1 VEDAAN
7 LVRGHAVDDPWAT
20 DIREQDE
27 ADAVMELLVHLER
40 VEDVS
45 GRLLSSLGLDPAGT
59 IRAGPS
65 GP

>member
-7 LVRGHAVDDPWAT
+7 LVRGHAVDDPWTT
-20 DIREQDE
+20 DVLEQDE

-45 GRLLSSLGLDPAGT
+45 GRWQRTGRVETQG
-59 IRAGPS
+59 R
-65 GP
+65 

>member
-1 VEDAAN
+1 VEDAAD

-20 DIREQDE
+20 DILEQDE

-45 GRLLSSLGLDPAGT
+45 GRRQRPGRVEAQG
-59 IRAGPS
+59 R
-65 GP
+65 